1 MESYRAIFFN
11 HAGQVFSEKTFD
23 ADSDQ
28 NAREYAHR
36 VFSAQI
42 GMGYEL
48 RDGKFL
54 IDRVIFGSGS
64 RAA

>member
-1 MESYRAIFFN
+1 MGSYRAIFFN
-11 HAGQVFSEKTFD
+11 HAGQVFSEKAFD
-23 ADSDQ
+23 ADDDQ

-42 GMGYEL
+42 GIGYDL
-48 RDGKFL
+48 REGKFL
-54 IDRVIFGSGS
+54 IDRAIFGSGS